1 MRAAIRK
8 ATRGPGKDSIVTEY
22 RSGQIARYTAVVLA
36 GTASLTLTFAAGAYV
51 VRQIPDTRQP
61 SEITSDRAASPIAL
75 RDVTRSG
82 PSAAAAP
89 RTDDLRDRPVFLFG
103 SRADEPVASPLAPQ
117 ASSTPPSTDRM
128 AVAPERPVGVSGRV
142 DVGSAYVG
150 AHFAPTRNSVAFTVD
165 TNLFS
170 TLSEF
175 LGSEQFR
182 DDFGTEADP
191 SGITAVRTEID
202 TRRGEVTFVL
212 SDPSLGEHDLRLD
225 RNPAP
230 AAVPQDSP
238 GTVAVQGDSRSSEA
252 VTI

>member
-8 ATRGPGKDSIVTEY
+8 ATRGPGKDSIVTEH

-51 VRQIPDTRQP
+51 VRQIPDTRQS
-61 SEITSDRAASPIAL
+61 SEITSDRAASPMGL
-75 RDVTRSG
+75 RDATRSG
-82 PSAAAAP
+82 PSAAEAP
-89 RTDDLRDRPVFLFG
+89 RLGDRPVFLFG
-103 SRADEPVASPLAPQ
+103 SRADEPVAPPLAPQ
-117 ASSTPPSTDRM
+117 APSAPPSTDRV
-128 AVAPERPVGVSGRV
+128 AVAPERPAGVSGRV

-230 AAVPQDSP
+230 AAVPQDS
-238 GTVAVQGDSRSSEA
+238 TATAAVQADSRSSEA